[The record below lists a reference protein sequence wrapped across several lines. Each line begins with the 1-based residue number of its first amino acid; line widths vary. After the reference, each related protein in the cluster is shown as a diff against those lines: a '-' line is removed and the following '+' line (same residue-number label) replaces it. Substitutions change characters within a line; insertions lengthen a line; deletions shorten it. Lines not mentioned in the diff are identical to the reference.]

1 MNRHCHWSIV
11 FLLVP
16 PLSAQSQTLE
26 VTLENGKQDF
36 AASPIR
42 VPLQWPKDWRQDPLV
57 FVKSDGDQNHFAMLT
72 EPNFVTDKIKA
83 DEGKVRKDIVLT
95 SALKA
100 GERMRISIAAPKGKL
115 NDPVGPQILTRGP
128 WCRWEDHPND
138 FLDLVVVSENGQKTA
153 PVMRYM
159 YKTYDNSAATARNKT
174 YKVFHHLFD
183 PSGNGKIITNGGHTD
198 EFKNEKDLL
207 YPHHRG
213 LMFAFNK
220 CQYDGKSV
228 DTWHCTNGAHIS
240 HQKTIFQTDGITS
253 GTLMAEHRVLLT
265 WHGPK
270 DEVFAEEERQ
280 MTAHIIPSG
289 EFAVI
294 KPPGTLIE
302 FATRLTPKVAKL
314 RLDGD
319 PQHSGFQFRAHN
331 DVAKKSAKET
341 YYLRPDGKGKPGA
354 TRNWAPKKG
363 GPTNLPWDVMSFV
376 LDGKRYSVAYIDHP
390 SNPGEKR
397 YSERDYGRFG
407 CYFEADLTPER
418 PLILNHRVWLQEGE
432 MTEAQ
437 VEALRRAFVDPPK
450 VMVK

>member
-1 MNRHCHWSIV
+1 MKRLCCWS
-11 FLLVP
+11 FALLLLIPFVGQ
-16 PLSAQSQTLE
+16 AQE
-26 VTLENGKQDF
+26 FKIAIENGDRDF
-36 AASPIR
+36 AISPIR
-42 VPLQWPKDWRQDPLV
+42 IPLQWPKDRELPQLLQWNARWAL
-57 FVKSDGDQNHFAMLT
+57 LT
-72 EPNFVTDKIKA
+72 EPNFVTEKIKA
-83 DEGKVRKDIVLT
+83 ENGKIRKDLIL
-95 SALKA
+95 
-100 GERMRISIAAPKGKL
+100 
-115 NDPVGPQILTRGP
+115 LTRLDAGKKAEYP
-128 WCRWEDHPND
+128 LIGYSPGKERGSVAIPRSSLSWKDQPNE
-138 FLDLVVVSENGQKTA
+138 FLDLIDSATSGKST
-153 PVMRYM
+153 PIMRYM
-159 YKTYDNSAATARNKT
+159 YKTYDTTTPAVRNKT
-174 YKVFHHLFD
+174 YKVFHHVFD
-183 PSGNGKIITNGGHTD
+183 PSGEGRIVTNGGHTD
-198 EFKNEKDLL
+198 DFKNEKDLL

-240 HQKTIFQTDGITS
+240 HQKTIFQTAGPNS
-253 GTLMAEHRVLLT
+253 AEHRVLLT

-280 MTAHIIPSG
+280 MTAYKVPEDSVIVKGPSG
-289 EFAVI
+289 AEVV
-294 KPPGTLIE
+294 KVPSGTLIE

-354 TRNWAPKKG
+354 TRNWEPKKG
-363 GPTNLPWDVMSFV
+363 GPVNLPWDVMSFV

-407 CYFEADLTPER
+407 CYFEADLTPEN

-432 MTEAQ
+432 MTAEQ
-437 VEALRRAFVDPPK
+437 VENLRQAFVDPPR
-450 VMVK
+450 VTVK